1 MPDITLSP
9 KQPDHAMR
17 TRLIGIGFFILA
29 AAAMS
34 FAAFFT
40 VNPYER
46 GVVTRAG
53 NFAYVA
59 EPGLHFKLPF
69 VDAVAFRRVDVQT
82 ITTPTL
88 NTYTVD
94 NQEVDAVLVIQFAV
108 PAEELAY
115 IYANVGDVV
124 PLLQTMVADRWK
136 VEAGKINVSNFA
148 ANRGAL
154 IGIVKTIVTA
164 EAKRLYHVNVTDVQ
178 LFNLDYQKSYRDA
191 QAAAAVVKTQIEQ
204 SQGLQEKARIDAETA
219 RIAAAGEANRA
230 IERARGEAEST
241 RLAAIA
247 RAEATRLQGEAE
259 ARAKGLMAEAL
270 TANPSLVEYQK
281 ALAWDGK
288 LPVNI
293 YGSAPLPFIQSR

>member
-1 MPDITLSP
+1 ML
-9 KQPDHAMR
+9 Q
-17 TRLIGIGFFILA
+17 RLIVA
-29 AAAMS
+29 AALTLLVVIVGS
-34 FAAFFT
+34 TTFFT

-46 GVVTRAG
+46 GIVTRAG
-53 NFAYVA
+53 NFSYVA

-69 VDAVAFRRVDVQT
+69 LDDVTFRRVDVQT

-94 NQEVDAVLVIQFAV
+94 NQEVDAVLVIQFV
-108 PAEELAY
+108 TSPQDLAY
-115 IYANVGDVV
+115 IYANVGNVA

-148 ANRGAL
+148 ANRGNL
-154 IGIVKTIVTA
+154 VNSVKATA
-164 EAKRLYHVNVTDVQ
+164 ASEARRLYHVEITDVQ
-178 LFNLDYQKSYRDA
+178 LVNLDYQKSYRDA

-247 RAEATRLQGEAE
+247 RAEATRVQGEAE

-270 TANPSLVEYQK
+270 TANPTLVEYQK

-288 LPVNI
+288 LPVNM
-293 YGSAPLPFIQSR
+293 YASTPLPFLQTPTR